1 MPVFVPGVYVM
12 MSGLDLERL
21 VLAAGPIGLMQA
33 CLDAVLPYVRQREQ
47 FGRPI
52 GEFQF
57 IQVNSCSCHLCPIF
71 SCFLVQH
78 FISTGMALTMMT
90 LFLCRVKWLTCT
102 PRCSHQGRCS
112 LKLLLIRF
120 KRLLTSV
127 SLFSSDHSY
136 TQLLGTVIMA
146 KLTAR
151 YPYKSIGY
159 HYYST
164 ELLCLRYLHIVLLF
178 KTKPSDYFISYIF
191 GSGLCRSNSFCC

>member
-1 MPVFVPGVYVM
+1 MIVLSYYYEELVSELSAKLKRVVVFNWCSLAISVPVFVPGVYVM

-78 FISTGMALTMMT
+78 FISTGMALIIMC
-90 LFLCRVKWLTCT
+90 LFLLQGKMADMYTSLQSSRLVLPKTFAYKIWTS
-102 PRCSHQGRCS
+102 SHFCFTFLQI
-112 LKLLLIRF
+112 IRI
-120 KRLLTSV
+120 LS
-127 SLFSSDHSY
+127 
-136 TQLLGTVIMA
+136 
-146 KLTAR
+146 
-151 YPYKSIGY
+151 
-159 HYYST
+159 
-164 ELLCLRYLHIVLLF
+164 C
-178 KTKPSDYFISYIF
+178 
-191 GSGLCRSNSFCC
+191 

>member
-78 FISTGMALTMMT
+78 FIITGMALIIMC
-90 LFLCRVKWLTCT
+90 LFLL
-102 PRCSHQGRCS
+102 QGKMADMYTS
-112 LKLLLIRF
+112 LQSS
-120 KRLLTSV
+120 RL
-127 SLFSSDHSY
+127 
-136 TQLLGTVIMA
+136 
-146 KLTAR
+146 
-151 YPYKSIGY
+151 
-159 HYYST
+159 
-164 ELLCLRYLHIVLLF
+164 VLL
-178 KTKPSDYFISYIF
+178 KTFAYKI
-191 GSGLCRSNSFCC
+191 

>member
-1 MPVFVPGVYVM
+1 MLTCNLCACFCPGVYVM

-78 FISTGMALTMMT
+78 FISTGMALTIMT

-102 PRCSHQGRCS
+102 PRCSRQGWS
-112 LKLLLIRF
+112 SPKLLLIRF
-120 KRLLTSV
+120 ERLLTSV
-127 SLFSSDHSY
+127 SLFFRSFVYS
-136 TQLLGTVIMA
+136 V
-146 KLTAR
+146 AR
-151 YPYKSIGY
+151 DCDNGKVDRKVP
-159 HYYST
+159 
-164 ELLCLRYLHIVLLF
+164 L
-178 KTKPSDYFISYIF
+178 
-191 GSGLCRSNSFCC
+191 